1 MTVTAPERV
10 SLTSQ
15 SWSGHWH
22 GFGPW
27 TGSPATYFNEGNRR
41 PAHVILPDPGASCAD
56 RYREAASE
64 FTNGALPPLMTGH
77 WLLKRGQAARARTWT
92 DAAVA
97 TEWLKEQYVINPPF
111 ERADGG
117 QAYVGLDVK
126 LDYALNVLPRGVDV
140 SWVHWTPS
148 RSLFAAQVVCCPNLH
163 HPDLTCPLPPRD
175 L

>member
-77 WLLKRGQAARARTWT
+77 WLLKRGQGRARPYL
-92 DAAVA
+92 DGRRRRHRVAEGAVRHQPA
-97 TEWLKEQYVINPPF
+97 L
-111 ERADGG
+111 RAG
-117 QAYVGLDVK
+117 
-126 LDYALNVLPRGVDV
+126 
-140 SWVHWTPS
+140 
-148 RSLFAAQVVCCPNLH
+148 
-163 HPDLTCPLPPRD
+163 
-175 L
+175 